1 MFIADFFGHINSN
14 TQPFFNINM
23 KKSLLLSAAALA
35 VLSANAETKSYSSD
49 ELGIV
54 GGVSNNGRYVA
65 IYDDE
70 NSMGYL
76 WDAENPEEFKLIDG
90 VPTRKVQLYDVSD
103 DGLSV
108 GNFYQMGGTYIP
120 CYVTPDGEVH
130 ELTLSQYSL
139 YDNSAVCVNA
149 DASIITGYQ
158 HFNDPSPDIPGKY
171 TPCQWYLNDNGEY
184 DMVIYSDIEYPAHQG
199 FIPRAAS
206 EDGRIIAGRLYCG
219 AGSEIPAM
227 IVDGELKIWATLE
240 TKLEEFYYKDKL
252 LGLFENYYV
261 DGYLDGATGEYF
273 SGEISDLDAWGNA
286 YGYRTQVEN
295 LNPEDGSGTLRRF
308 ASIYDIENDEWIDY
322 PTGNGLQGFTCGIN
336 RHYVFSN
343 GNRVMI
349 STDDVD
355 EVKTATGEFDF
366 TTPASLTG
374 IMRCSLDGKVLG
386 AVTQVMNPA
395 TGENQYF
402 PLVIVLDEPLETA
415 PESGIEFVKD
425 NDMTLLLSAGRID
438 IANGEGVVYDLN
450 GRLAG
455 KGSTIRVAPGTY
467 VVKVGEAS
475 RKVLVK

>member
-1 MFIADFFGHINSN
+1 
-14 TQPFFNINM
+14 M

-35 VLSANAETKSYSSD
+35 VLAANAETKTYASE

-54 GGVSNNGRYVA
+54 GGVSNNGRFAA
-65 IYDDE
+65 IYDDD
-70 NSMGYL
+70 NSLGYL

-90 VPTRKVQLYDVSD
+90 VPSGKVELYDVSN
-103 DGLSV
+103 DGIAV
-108 GNFYQMGGTYIP
+108 GAFYQVGGRYIP

-130 ELTLSQYSL
+130 ELPLSQYAMNNN
-139 YDNSAVCVNA
+139 YAVCVNA

-158 HFNDPSPDIPGKY
+158 YFNDPSPDIKGKY
-171 TPCQWYLNDNGEY
+171 TPCQWYLNDNGDY

-199 FIPRAAS
+199 FITRAAS

-240 TKLEEFYYKDKL
+240 TRLEEFYYKGQL

-273 SGEISDLDAWGNA
+273 SGEICDLDAWGNA
-286 YGYRTQVEN
+286 YGFRTQVEN
-295 LNPEDGSGTLRRF
+295 LNPEDGSGTLKRY
-308 ASIYDIENDEWIDY
+308 ASIYNIEDDEWIDY
-322 PTGNGLQGFTCGIN
+322 PTGNGLQGFTCGID

-349 STDDVD
+349 STDDLD
-355 EVKTATGEFDF
+355 EVKTATGAFDF
-366 TTPASLTG
+366 TTPAALTG
-374 IMRCSLDGKVLG
+374 IMRCSWDGKVLG
-386 AVTQVMNPA
+386 AVTEIFNA
-395 TGENQYF
+395 DLGAYYYF
-402 PLVIVLDEPLETA
+402 PLIVVLDEPLEES
-415 PESGIEFVKD
+415 PESGIELVKD
-425 NDMTLLLSAGRID
+425 NDMTLVLSAGRID

-467 VVKVGEAS
+467 VVKVGEAA